1 MLADAVAGE
10 GMTDLSRRIGRLR
23 EHTPS
28 LHGPGHLHHHHKKG
42 VDNAAVTA
50 AAGLERER
58 EREMSEERL
67 LAEWAV
73 EAARESRRDE
83 CRNT

>member
-1 MLADAVAGE
+1 
-10 GMTDLSRRIGRLR
+10 
-23 EHTPS
+23 
-28 LHGPGHLHHHHKKG
+28 LHHHHKKG

-58 EREMSEERL
+58 EMEMSEERL